1 MAKIYTPNKAYTG
14 VSASVPFV
22 NGVGECANPVLL
34 DWFREHGYQVEEPKE
49 DKKPPKE
56 PKEVKEDKKPPKEP
70 KAPAGKSENTPENAP
85 AGAQK
90 EGAKD
95 A

>member
-1 MAKIYTPNKAYTG
+1 MAKIYAPNKAYAG

-22 NGVGECANPVLL
+22 NGVGESANPALL

-49 DKKPPKE
+49 DKKP
-56 PKEVKEDKKPPKEP
+56 VKPPKSP
-70 KAPAGKSENTPENAP
+70 AAAPAVAPKNAP
-85 AGAQK
+85 DGSQK
-90 EGAKD
+90 EGAED